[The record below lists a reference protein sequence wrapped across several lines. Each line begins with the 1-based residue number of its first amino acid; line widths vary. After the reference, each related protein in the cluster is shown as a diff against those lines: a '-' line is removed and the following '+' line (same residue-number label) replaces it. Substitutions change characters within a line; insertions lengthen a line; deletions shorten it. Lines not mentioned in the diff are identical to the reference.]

1 MWSIFKRKKTET
13 PVPNE
18 VPTNVHATLP
28 EQAHETSTS
37 IASDSIVTDAP
48 SEMPSPPADA
58 TPTTVLSEVQQTST
72 ETTPDVEVAL
82 PPQLAVTNE
91 TPAEAPKQGFFSR
104 LWNQLA
110 RTREKLGSG
119 LKNLL
124 TGKIKLDAD
133 TRDELETLLL
143 SADVGIDTTDYLL
156 EQLQQRKLKE
166 GEDLHTALGNIMTEL
181 LLKAQQR
188 PETIPDGKPRVI
200 LMVGVNGVGKT
211 TTIAKLSHHFL
222 QQKKQLLL
230 AAGDTFRAAA
240 VEQIKTWGDRHKVP
254 VIAQGQ
260 DADPASVLYD
270 ALSAAQAR
278 KVDVMIGDT
287 AGRLHTQGHLM
298 NELKKIHRVMN
309 KLDDSAPHE
318 VWLVIDATT
327 GQNAI
332 NQAKE
337 FNAAVGLTG
346 IILTKLD
353 GTAKGGIIF
362 ALASQL
368 GLPIRYIGIGEK
380 AEDLRP
386 FNAESFVQALL
397 GQAELDSSL

>member
-13 PVPNE
+13 PAPSE
-18 VPTNVHATLP
+18 VPTDVHATSS
-28 EQAHETSTS
+28 EHAHQTSTS
-37 IASDSIVTDAP
+37 ITNASIVTDATDV
-48 SEMPSPPADA
+48 MPSPPADE
-58 TPTTVLSEVQQTST
+58 TPTTALSEVQQTPT
-72 ETTPDVEVAL
+72 GTMPDVEVSL
-82 PPQLAVTNE
+82 TPQLAATSE
-91 TPAEAPKQGFFSR
+91 TPTEVLKQGFFSR

-143 SADVGIDTTDYLL
+143 SADVGLDTTDYLL

-166 GEDLHTALGNIMTEL
+166 GEDLHTALGSIMTEL

-188 PETIPDGKPRVI
+188 PETIPEGKPRVV

-240 VEQIKTWGDRHKVP
+240 VEQIKTWGDRHNVP

-298 NELKKIHRVMN
+298 SELKKIHRVMN
-309 KLDDSAPHE
+309 KLDDTAPHE

-397 GQAELDSSL
+397 GQAELDSSH

>member
-13 PVPNE
+13 PAPSE
-18 VPTNVHATLP
+18 VPTDVHATSS
-28 EQAHETSTS
+28 EQAHQTSTS
-37 IASDSIVTDAP
+37 ITNASIVTDATDV
-48 SEMPSPPADA
+48 MPSPPADE
-58 TPTTVLSEVQQTST
+58 TPTTALSEVQQTPT
-72 ETTPDVEVAL
+72 GKMPDVEVSL
-82 PPQLAVTNE
+82 PPQLAVTIE
-91 TPAEAPKQGFFSR
+91 TSTEAPKQGFFSR

-119 LKNLL
+119 LKSLL
-124 TGKIKLDAD
+124 TGKIKLDAN

-143 SADVGIDTTDYLL
+143 SADVGLDTTDYLL

-166 GEDLHTALGNIMTEL
+166 GEDLHTALGSIMTEL

-188 PETIPDGKPRVI
+188 PETIPEGKPRVV

-240 VEQIKTWGDRHKVP
+240 VEQIKTWGDRHNVP

-298 NELKKIHRVMN
+298 SELKKIHRVMN
-309 KLDDSAPHE
+309 KLDDTAPHE

-397 GQAELDSSL
+397 GQAELDSSH

>member
-1 MWSIFKRKKTET
+1 M
-13 PVPNE
+13 
-18 VPTNVHATLP
+18 
-28 EQAHETSTS
+28 
-37 IASDSIVTDAP
+37 
-48 SEMPSPPADA
+48 
-58 TPTTVLSEVQQTST
+58 
-72 ETTPDVEVAL
+72 
-82 PPQLAVTNE
+82 
-91 TPAEAPKQGFFSR
+91 
-104 LWNQLA
+104 
-110 RTREKLGSG
+110 G
-119 LKNLL
+119 L
-124 TGKIKLDAD
+124 
-133 TRDELETLLL
+133 
-143 SADVGIDTTDYLL
+143 DTTDYLL
-156 EQLQQRKLKE
+156 EQLQQRKLKD
-166 GEDLHTALGNIMTEL
+166 GEDLHTALGAIMTEL
-181 LLKAQQR
+181 LVQAQQR
-188 PETIPDGKPRVI
+188 PETIPEGKPRVI

-240 VEQIKTWGDRHKVP
+240 VEQIKTWGERHQVP

-309 KLDDSAPHE
+309 KLDESAPHE

-337 FNAAVGLTG
+337 FHAAVGLTG

-397 GQAELDSSL
+397 GQATLDSSH

>member
-1 MWSIFKRKKTET
+1 MWSIFKRKKTESPTHNETIHSSNENRSESLDNNLSIIAEVEASPTQVLQDKIESTSDALSAQSDNHQLQPT
-13 PVPNE
+13 PTE
-18 VPTNVHATLP
+18 TPTNTTA
-28 EQAHETSTS
+28 ESK
-37 IASDSIVTDAP
+37 
-48 SEMPSPPADA
+48 PAKSG
-58 TPTTVLSEVQQTST
+58 L
-72 ETTPDVEVAL
+72 L
-82 PPQLAVTNE
+82 
-91 TPAEAPKQGFFSR
+91 SR
-104 LWNQLA
+104 LWNQLS

-119 LKNLL
+119 LKSLL

-143 SADVGIDTTDYLL
+143 SADVGLDTTDYLL

-166 GEDLHTALGNIMTEL
+166 GEDLHTALGNIMTAL

-188 PETIPDGKPRVI
+188 PENLPQGKPRVI

-222 QQKKQLLL
+222 LQKKQLLL

-240 VEQIKTWGDRHKVP
+240 VEQIKTWGDRHSVP

-278 KVDVMIGDT
+278 KVDIMIGDT

-298 NELKKIHRVMN
+298 NELKKIHRVLN
-309 KLDDSAPHE
+309 KLDASAPHE

-337 FNAAVGLTG
+337 FNTAVGLTG

-386 FNAESFVQALL
+386 FNAESFVHALL
-397 GQAELDSSL
+397 GQAPLDSTH